1 MVYKKHFKMQC
12 FENQNEKW
20 IFDKSCLS
28 DSLGQEDASTVQVQY
43 RILTWETLYGLW
55 FTSVIEFR

>member
-1 MVYKKHFKMQC
+1 MVYKKPFKMQC
-12 FENQNEKW
+12 FESHNEKW

-28 DSLGQEDASTVQVQY
+28 DILGQGETSTIEVQY
-43 RILTWETLYGLW
+43 RILTWETLYRQS